1 VKVHLVEKSC
11 QHTGL
16 SEEVKSVNNIEDK
29 ILGDAF
35 NYTPNTLSG
44 FEAADRTNSWENFRL
59 LLNETFSGLH
69 TSEHACKWSLDKITL
84 VVSVEDT
91 GIGIPLHAQDRVFA
105 PFMQVDSSTSRM
117 YGGTGI
123 GLSICKCLVE
133 LMGGQISF
141 VSRPHVGSTFTFTAI
156 FRRDQSSNFCDVS
169 RALIEC
175 LPDYFSGMNV
185 FLVDGR
191 PVRSSVT
198 VYHLKRLGIH
208 ADVASNIRMA
218 LHAISTRNSHQRTR
232 YLKID
237 TFIVDSIPL
246 GCANVQWYGHSML
259 FCAKFCLIFFS

>member
-1 VKVHLVEKSC
+1 MQVHLADNSY

-16 SEEVKSVNNIEDK
+16 SEEEKM
-29 ILGDAF
+29 LGDTF

-44 FEAADRTNSWENFRL
+44 FEAADHTNSWENFKL
-59 LLNETFSGLH
+59 LLNKPYSDLH
-69 TSEHACKWSLDKITL
+69 ASEHACKWNSEKTTL
-84 VVSVEDT
+84 MVSVEDT

-123 GLSICKCLVE
+123 GLSISKCLVE

-141 VSRPHVGSTFTFTAI
+141 VSRPHVGSTFIFTAT
-156 FRRDQSSNFCDVS
+156 FWQGQNCNFGDVN
-169 RALIEC
+169 RALIES
-175 LPDYFSGMNV
+175 LPDDFRGINA

-191 PVRSSVT
+191 PVRSAVT

-218 LHAISTRNSHQRTR
+218 LHAISGQNGIRTR
-232 YLKID
+232 
-237 TFIVDSIPL
+237 
-246 GCANVQWYGHSML
+246 
-259 FCAKFCLIFFS
+259 